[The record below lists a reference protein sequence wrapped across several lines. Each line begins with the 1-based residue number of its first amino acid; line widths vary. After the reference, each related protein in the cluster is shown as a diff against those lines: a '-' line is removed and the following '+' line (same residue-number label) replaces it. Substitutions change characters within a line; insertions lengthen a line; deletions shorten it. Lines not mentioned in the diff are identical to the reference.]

1 MTSGKRLI
9 FITGRPG
16 IGKTSVLLRALN
28 DLKRRG
34 YKIGG
39 MISREVREGGIRVGF
54 EIVDFCNGKR
64 GWLAHRNQAMGP
76 QIGKYR
82 VNLRDLNA
90 VGSRSILNAT
100 ASDDIVVVDEIGPM
114 ELLSQTF
121 RDAVVQAIESEKPLL
136 GTIHYRLRDPV
147 IHLIKTRRDAE
158 ILEVTY
164 ENRESLHKMV
174 AEMVDSL
181 LKAAKLDQSSSHKSS
196 VT

>member
-1 MTSGKRLI
+1 MPSVKRLI

-28 DLKRRG
+28 DLKGGG

-54 EIVDFCNGKR
+54 EIVDFCNGER
-64 GWLAHRNQAMGP
+64 GWLAHRNQPTGP
-76 QIGKYR
+76 EIGKYR
-82 VNLRDLNA
+82 VNLRDLDA
-90 VGSRSILNAT
+90 VGSRSIRNAV
-100 ASDDIVVVDEIGPM
+100 ASDDVVVIDELGPM

-121 RDAVVQAIESEKPLL
+121 KDAVVQAIESGKPLL
-136 GTIHYRLRDPV
+136 GTIHYRLRDPI
-147 IHLIKTRRDAE
+147 IHLIKTRTDAE

-174 AEMVDSL
+174 AEKVESL
-181 LKAAKLDQSSSHKSS
+181 LEGAKRDQSS
-196 VT
+196 

>member
-1 MTSGKRLI
+1 MTSAKRLI

-28 DLKRRG
+28 DLKGRG

-54 EIVDFCNGKR
+54 EIVDFCTGKR
-64 GWLAHRNQAMGP
+64 GWLAHRKQPTGP

-82 VNLRDLNA
+82 VNLRDLDA
-90 VGSRSILNAT
+90 VGSRSILSAIAN
-100 ASDDIVVVDEIGPM
+100 DDIVVVDELGPM
-114 ELLSQTF
+114 ELLSQAF
-121 RDAVVQAIESEKPLL
+121 KDAVIQAIKSEKPLL
-136 GTIHYRLRDPV
+136 GTIHYRLRDP
-147 IHLIKTRRDAE
+147 ITHLIKTRRDAE

-164 ENRESLHKMV
+164 ENRESLHEMV

-181 LKAAKLDQSSSHKSS
+181 LKGA
-196 VT
+196 